1 MAIFIQPFRHFPRLI
16 ILGIHVSF
24 RGCMSWVVPLLPRMR
39 ELVANEALVLAIPRA
54 WQKKINKKWCCAIT
68 RKGQQAK
75 VCWNHMEPSEV
86 VCYFLGGSELSQAFR
101 GKFVEWGESSLY
113 RVLFLATGGAPN
125 PRISI
130 ERRILRMAMSQNYQ
144 PTPKIGPNQ
153 GVIFILADE
162 FWFNH
167 LP

>member
-1 MAIFIQPFRHFPRLI
+1 
-16 ILGIHVSF
+16 
-24 RGCMSWVVPLLPRMR
+24 
-39 ELVANEALVLAIPRA
+39 
-54 WQKKINKKWCCAIT
+54 
-68 RKGQQAK
+68 
-75 VCWNHMEPSEV
+75 MEPSEV

-162 FWFNH
+162 F
-167 LP
+167 